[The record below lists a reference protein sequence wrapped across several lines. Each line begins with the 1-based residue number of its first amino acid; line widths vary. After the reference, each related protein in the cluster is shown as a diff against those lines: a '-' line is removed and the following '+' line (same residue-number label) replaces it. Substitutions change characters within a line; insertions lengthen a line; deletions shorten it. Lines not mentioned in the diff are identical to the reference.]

1 MSIKDKDLKEIAYLA
16 RINIRKEDFSS
27 LKKDLEEILSLV
39 EEMNESDTSNTEA
52 MSHPLDI
59 SQPLREDVVTEPDNR
74 ERNLTIAPST
84 KYGLFLVPKV
94 IEGDK

>member
-16 RINIRKEDFSS
+16 RINIRKEHFSS
-27 LKKDLEEILSLV
+27 LKRDLEEILSLV
-39 EEMNESDTSNTEA
+39 EEMNESDTSKTEA

-59 SQPLREDVVTEPDNR
+59 SQPLREDVVTELDDR
-74 ERNLTIAPST
+74 EKNLKLAPST

>member
-16 RINIRKEDFSS
+16 RINIRKEEFSS
-27 LKKDLEEILSLV
+27 LKEDLEEILSLV

-59 SQPLREDVVTEPDNR
+59 SHPLRDMIRKGP
-74 ERNLTIAPST
+74 NLLQN
-84 KYGLFLVPKV
+84 YFLFH
-94 IEGDK
+94 

>member
-27 LKKDLEEILSLV
+27 LKEDLEEILSLV
-39 EEMNESDTSNTEA
+39 EEMNECDTSETEA

-59 SQPLREDVVTEPDNR
+59 SQPLRDDAVTEPDNK
-74 ERNLTIAPST
+74 EKNLAIAPST